1 MMRVP
6 ARSRRLWISTLSM
19 GILVVGILLSAWT
32 TADAHAEPDAEP
44 VINCD
49 ASGYQRVAAG
59 VALATAD
66 YMDDHTDVRDA
77 YTDMKS
83 DNVVPSDQANR
94 YLQAHPD
101 VAASMARLRQPLK
114 DLMLRCGWGVP
125 SN

>member
-1 MMRVP
+1 MPIKTENLRT
-6 ARSRRLWISTLSM
+6 RIC
-19 GILVVGILLSAWT
+19 T
-32 TADAHAEPDAEP
+32 TAVAMLLVGMPTAIASAEPDPEP
-44 VINCD
+44 AINCD

-66 YMDDHTDVRDA
+66 YMDEHPDVRDA

-83 DNVVPSDQANR
+83 DNVVPSDQVTV

-114 DLMLRCGWGVP
+114 DLMLRCGWGLP
-125 SN
+125 AS

>member
-6 ARSRRLWISTLSM
+6 TRSLRLWICTLSM
-19 GILVVGILLSAWT
+19 GVLLVGIPMSAG
-32 TADAHAEPDAEP
+32 TAAFAYAEPDPEP

-59 VALATAD
+59 VALSTAD
-66 YMDDHTDVRDA
+66 YMDEHPDVRDA

-83 DNVVPSDQANR
+83 DNVVPSDQAAH

-125 SN
+125 SS